1 MRKLFL
7 LLVSVILISALFNC
21 EKNKPLASGY
31 QLIYGNNEGVIVD
44 TVLVQDVGT
53 ERIYSEKINTSGS
66 TELLLGRY
74 EEYNSG
80 IYLQFENLPDSV
92 LIHSAEL
99 ILHYKD
105 RIAPGDS
112 SFWKVSHQTCANAF
126 LADITLNDITIP
138 FKDNDLLLKSFIIY
152 SDSLNEIKI
161 GLDSNIVNQWIKE
174 GSSIKHHGIWIE
186 SFKADFMP
194 IYHSRESNDI
204 ALMPKINL
212 IYTITDST
220 GETRDT
226 SDVYVS
232 DDGFILLNSEQDLN
246 LDPDLFYIGRGLAFR
261 NLLKFN
267 LDAFDTTTHVNRAIL
282 ELTSN
287 ETYSIRNKSGIGNCA
302 VNRLT
307 EEWIDGNVSD
317 DQNSVTY
324 NPSTSDSLLTF
335 DITASIQGI
344 FNKNY
349 DNFGFLIRST
359 SEGETISRV
368 AFYTS
373 KSDSLLQP
381 KIYLYYTLP
390 PKQEF

>member
-53 ERIYSEKINTSGS
+53 EKIYSKKVNTSGS

-80 IYLQFENLPDSV
+80 IYLRFDNIPDSV

-105 RIAPGDS
+105 RTAPGDS
-112 SFWKVSHQTCANAF
+112 SFWDVSHEATASAF
-126 LADITLNDITIP
+126 LSDTTWDENTPPITNH
-138 FKDNDLLLKSFIIY
+138 DLLLNSFTIY
-152 SDSLNEIKI
+152 SDSMGAIEIE
-161 GLDSNIVNQWIKE
+161 LDSTLLNQWIEE
-174 GSSIKHHGIWIE
+174 GSATKGYGIWIE
-186 SFKADFMP
+186 NQDTDFMP

-220 GETRDT
+220 SETRDT
-226 SDVYVS
+226 TNVYVS

-246 LDPDLFYIGRGLAFR
+246 LDPNLFYIGRGLAFR
-261 NLLKFN
+261 NLIKFD
-267 LDAFDTTTHVNRAIL
+267 LDSFDTTTHVNRAVL

-344 FNKNY
+344 FNKNHE
-349 DNFGFLIRST
+349 NFGFLVRST
-359 SEGETISRV
+359 SEGQTISRV